1 MPMDIKEFQTLTY
14 PSDLDGSHFFPEAIH
29 FEFFQ
34 RIGANLDKAIDA
46 GADAYTDTMQKAQA
60 AASAAERAK
69 VLKENEVEKGSGAGR
84 NWTGSGQEILN
95 TKEVL
100 AEDELKG
107 VGEGPLENIKQNIEN
122 RKVAARGKSVVSF
135 LRGMARS
142 VRGQLSMPAKSVGN
156 VYLHMP
162 NNISLNEEA
171 QWGGQSLGAVGMLT
185 KSALKKG
192 DTDSMKTL
200 TGAVAG
206 SAGNMVAA
214 AVGGIAGAVLSKL
227 PGAAMGGMIGAI
239 AGETIQRGMESAFSV
254 SHNPYMEMMFS
265 GVGFRSFKF
274 DFVFRARNKS
284 EIATVGNIIKKFRQ
298 YSRPSWQ
305 GGSLGR
311 SFMNYPQEFKIKFLT
326 MTNPNTNVEQYV
338 PNKHLPTLKPCVC
351 SSVETN
357 YTPQSIWSAFE
368 DGAPVS
374 ITLGLTFQE
383 TELVMAED
391 VATEWPEAE
400 EQQGIN
406 PVGSISDRSTPSAVS
421 GTRQGFAPQ

>member
-1 MPMDIKEFQTLTY
+1 MADIKTFQTLTY

-34 RIGANLDKAIDA
+34 RIGANLDKVIDA
-46 GADAYTDTMQKAQA
+46 GADAYTTTMEQA
-60 AASAAERAK
+60 NQQPPEEIKKTIIEQQLNVGTTGAEMGFISSSSITEIRK
-69 VLKENEVEKGSGAGR
+69 EVEQNMTDEEKESRAATAFRDLGVNKRIKGFMS
-84 NWTGSGQEILN
+84 SL
-95 TKEVL
+95 
-100 AEDELKG
+100 
-107 VGEGPLENIKQNIEN
+107 
-122 RKVAARGKSVVSF
+122 S
-135 LRGMARS
+135 GMARS

-192 DTDSMKTL
+192 DVDSMKTL

-214 AVGGIAGAVLSKL
+214 AAGGIAGAILSKI
-227 PGAAMGGMIGAI
+227 PGVNAMSGGILGAI
-239 AGETIQRGMESAFSV
+239 GGETIQRGMESAFSV

-298 YSRPSWQ
+298 YSRPSWV
-305 GGSLGR
+305 GGGLGK
-311 SFMNYPQEFKIKFLT
+311 SFMNYPQEFNIKFLT

-406 PVGSISDRSTPSAVS
+406 PVGGQSDDSVVSAIER
-421 GTRQGFAPQ
+421 G